1 VVEELERHGG
11 GLTDRTPIRYALTF
25 GRHAPRVR
33 SGLATGLFAGELPP
47 PYGKASMRKY
57 LLGLLAV
64 ALTFAALLAPGAPAA
79 SNPVVS
85 SATGSGHMVR
95 PDGTFRSFSFSARK
109 YADGTVNGE
118 LQLNSRGFDVFVHIK
133 IDCLRLN
140 GSIAYMSGL
149 ITHSSNPAEG
159 VVGEL
164 NRWAVQDNGEGSG
177 ADPDM
182 VSSIPENEGNLD
194 PKTCEDDNSDRPI
207 SRIVQRG
214 NVQVRGG

>member
-1 VVEELERHGG
+1 
-11 GLTDRTPIRYALTF
+11 
-25 GRHAPRVR
+25 
-33 SGLATGLFAGELPP
+33 
-47 PYGKASMRKY
+47 MRKY
-57 LLGLLAV
+57 LLGLPFLAL
-64 ALTFAALLAPGAPAA
+64 ALAAVMAPGAPAA
-79 SNPVVS
+79 GDPVVA

-133 IDCLRLN
+133 INCLRLDGN
-140 GSIAYMSGL
+140 TAYMSGL
-149 ITHSSNPAEG
+149 ITHSSNSEEG
-159 VVGEL
+159 VAGEL
-164 NRWAVQDNGEGSG
+164 NRWAVQDNGEGRD
-177 ADPDM
+177 ANPDM

-194 PKTCEDDNSDRPI
+194 PRTCEDDNSDRPT